1 MMILADKIIDL
12 RKKCGWSQEE
22 LAEKLNVS
30 RQAVS
35 KWESAQSIP
44 DLERV
49 IAMSQLFSVSTDY
62 LLKEEMETSAPQ
74 TMKEEETSVAGIRR
88 VSMEEASEFL
98 NVKKVT
104 SPKIALGVAVCCL
117 SPVPLL
123 LLCALTTKN
132 IVEENIAVALGLVTL
147 ILAVAFAVV
156 NFITCGM
163 KTSAYEYLEK
173 EPIETAYGVNGMVRE
188 QMKMQRET
196 YIRNNVLG
204 VMLCILSVLPLICIA
219 LLGGDGA
226 WVIAAVCLLLAM
238 VAMAVY
244 LFISVGIPQ
253 ASFDKLLE
261 QGDYTRARKAMNRTA
276 FAPVY
281 WCVVTAAFLGYSFIT
296 NDWGNSWI
304 FWPVAGVLFA
314 GLYLFMNNRKQA

>member
-1 MMILADKIIDL
+1 MILADKIIDL

-62 LLKEEMETSAPQ
+62 LLKEELETSAPQ
-74 TMKEEETSVAGIRR
+74 AMKEEETSVAGIRR

-98 NVKKVT
+98 NVKKET

-132 IVEENIAVALGLVTL
+132 IVEENTAVALGLVTL

-261 QGDYTRARKAMNRTA
+261 QGDYTRAHKAMNRTA

-314 GLYLFMNNRKQA
+314 GLFLFMNNRKQA

>member
-1 MMILADKIIDL
+1 MILADKIIDL

-49 IAMSQLFSVSTDY
+49 IAMSHLFSVSTDY

-74 TMKEEETSVAGIRR
+74 AMNEEDASVAGIRR

-98 NVKKVT
+98 NVKKET
-104 SPKIALGVAVCCL
+104 SPKIALGAAVCCL

-132 IVEENIAVALGLVTL
+132 IVEENTAVALGLVTL

-163 KTSAYEYLEK
+163 KTGAYEYLEK

-238 VAMAVY
+238 VAVAVY

-261 QGDYTRARKAMNRTA
+261 QGDYTRTRKAMNRTA

-281 WCVVTAAFLGYSFIT
+281 WCVVTAAFLGYSFVT
-296 NDWGNSWI
+296 NDWGRSWI